1 MMMPKPVLHLPCR
14 VLASYAGHLRH
25 GSSWRVWARVWGRY
39 PWLPALIDR
48 QAWAV
53 DERWSRRRVTRARRF
68 QSQYWRPA
76 QLAGQDS
83 LIFFRVGRFIEFYG
97 PQRLA
102 ATNALR
108 LNTAV
113 LPRGSYGFT
122 ADFPVRLLR
131 PYASRALQQGLIVVE
146 VEQSPELLPR
156 GFMLRLPCTVLIA
169 AAMGNAR
176 HQGYWLAF

>member
-76 QLAGQDS
+76 QLAGHI
-83 LIFFRVGRFIEFYG
+83 LPGRAVYRVLRS
-97 PQRLA
+97 PA
-102 ATNALR
+102 ACRHQCVGAKHSG
-108 LNTAV
+108 AP
-113 LPRGSYGFT
+113 PRQLCVHSGFP
-122 ADFPVRLLR
+122 ARLLR
-131 PYASRALQQGLIVVE
+131 PYASRALRQNLIVVE
-146 VEQSPELLPR
+146 VEQSSELLPR